1 MSHGTPNCP
10 VFVLCPA
17 FVPCSFIIHFKGS
30 VTNLGQIKAQ
40 TTRSRIWRRL
50 ASKMHKIVWRP
61 GRRGQRGFRT
71 PGFQVVVKVAQQ
83 FVLSL
88 TPECTK
94 TLLRAFPFSK
104 ILPGLYPGPPREK
117 GRDGT
122 GRGRRGR
129 GGRGEGRKLS
139 RFGPTE
145 LWSPYF
151 CLVTDFVM
159 MTIASSPRM

>member
-1 MSHGTPNCP
+1 MSPGTPNCP

-40 TTRSRIWRRL
+40 ATRSRIWRRL

-71 PGFQVVVKVAQQ
+71 PSSSSVVKVAQQ

-94 TLLRAFPFSK
+94 TLLRASAFSK
-104 ILPGLYPGPPREK
+104 IFRGLYPGPPRGK

-122 GRGRRGR
+122 GRGGEGGQGREGR
-129 GGRGEGRKLS
+129 GSGIVPVWANRIM
-139 RFGPTE
+139 
-145 LWSPYF
+145 
-151 CLVTDFVM
+151 VTLY
-159 MTIASSPRM
+159 